1 MTPADVVRFW
11 MEAGETSWFTKDAVF
26 DGQLAIRFGEAL
38 KQARNGAFDGWG
50 ATPEGALGLVLL
62 LDQVSRN
69 IHRGSALAFAAA
81 GFDIAISARTVDEGE
96 QHPHALRD
104 ANGAP
109 LPGSLNATAEAI
121 RALGRKVLV
130 VPMDLLDSD
139 SALAACTAVLSGFG
153 RIDVLI
159 NNAIYQGSDLNA
171 GFMELQPETLE
182 RMFKGYIPTPFLLT
196 RAVTQV
202 MAEQGEGVVINVTSG
217 AGESDPP
224 VAAGKGG
231 WGYAYGAGKAAVS
244 RLSGV
249 VAVELGD
256 AGVRAY
262 TVNPG
267 VVSTDALAATIGDQG
282 VRALGGH
289 CAPPEVPAAVMLW
302 LATSPEAIACRNRTV
317 NAQRLAREQQLV
329 ADWRHA

>member
-1 MTPADVVRFW
+1 MNKVAFIT
-11 MEAGETSWFTKDAVF
+11 
-26 DGQLAIRFGEAL
+26 
-38 KQARNGAFDGWG
+38 GA
-50 ATPEGALGLVLL
+50 
-62 LDQVSRN
+62 SRG
-69 IHRGSALAFAAA
+69 IGRAAALAFAAA

-104 ANGAP
+104 ASGAP

-182 RMFKGYIPTPFLLT
+182 RMFKGYILTPFLLT

-202 MAEQGEGVVINVTSG
+202 MAEQGGGVVINVTSG

-267 VVSTDALAATIGDQG
+267 VVTTDALKATIGDKG
-282 VRALGGH
+282 LIALRAGS
-289 CAPPEVPAAVMLW
+289 APPEVPAAVMLW
-302 LATSPEAIACRNRTV
+302 LATHEQAPRHQRRTIA
-317 NAQRLAREQQLV
+317 AQPFALEQEIV
-329 ADWRHA
+329 PDWR